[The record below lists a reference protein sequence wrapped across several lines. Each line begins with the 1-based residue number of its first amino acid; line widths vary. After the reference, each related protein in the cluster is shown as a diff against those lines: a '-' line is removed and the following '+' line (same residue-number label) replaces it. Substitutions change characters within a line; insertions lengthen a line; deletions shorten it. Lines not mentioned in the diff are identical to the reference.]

1 MKYMGNKQKIADE
14 ILTVIFNNSQKTDT
28 FVDLFCGG
36 CSVIERV
43 PDSYIKIAND
53 KNKFLIEML
62 KSLTYKP
69 KEQLQVA
76 RFGAMRAIKL
86 KEKINNLINK
96 NNNG

>member
-14 ILTVIFNNSQKTDT
+14 ILTVIFNDSKKTDT
-28 FVDLFCGG
+28 FVDLFCGS

-43 PDSYIKIAND
+43 PDSYIKIANY
-53 KNKFLIEML
+53 KNKFLE
-62 KSLTYKP
+62 
-69 KEQLQVA
+69 EQLQVA

-96 NNNG
+96 NSDE